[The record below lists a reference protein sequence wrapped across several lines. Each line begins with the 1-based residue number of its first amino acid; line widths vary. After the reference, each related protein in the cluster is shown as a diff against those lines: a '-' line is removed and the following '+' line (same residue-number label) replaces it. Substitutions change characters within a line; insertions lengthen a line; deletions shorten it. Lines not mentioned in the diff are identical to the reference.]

1 MKKSFLLLLLTLS
14 AFLHADYVLVYDM
27 DIDKIKYTYKNIST
41 SKMVN
46 ITEDG
51 VKSVYVIDDNI
62 YLVSQNK
69 SGINIKNANNLKVKK
84 RVYDATAYV
93 AKQTK
98 PNYKI
103 RKLKKKE
110 TVAGI
115 DGNVWMIFGHDG
127 GQVYSQYV
135 VVTSDPK
142 VVKVMRNMFL
152 SYSKMDGQILDL
164 QNIFEIEPGYML
176 IKTESM
182 RLISF
187 AEVNISP
194 KIYELPKTKE

>member
-1 MKKSFLLLLLTLS
+1 MKKSFLFILLTLS
-14 AFLHADYVLVYDM
+14 ALLHADYVLVYDM

-69 SGINIKNANNLKVKK
+69 SGIKVKSANHLKVKK
-84 RVYDATAYV
+84 RIYDTTAYI

-103 RKLKKKE
+103 RKLKRKE

-115 DGNVWMIFGHDG
+115 EGNVWMVFGHDG

-135 VVTSDPK
+135 VVTSDPR

-152 SYSKMDGQILDL
+152 SYAKMDGHILDL

-176 IKTESM
+176 IKTDSM
-182 RLISF
+182 KLVSF
-187 AEVNISP
+187 GEVNISP
-194 KIYELPKTKE
+194 KMYDLPKTK